1 MKKRTEMRMKLKTLM
16 LGALAIV
23 SLMFLHGQAVGAEY
37 PEKPIRLVVPFAPG
51 GTTDTVARII
61 AVHLSTRLR
70 QPVLV
75 DNRPG
80 AGSSVGAEIV
90 AKAQADGYTL
100 LFAPSDVVILAAM
113 KKQIPYDPVTS
124 FSPVAR
130 IATSPLVIAAGTGF
144 AAVNVADLVR
154 MAKAKPGGVKYGSP
168 GVGSIAHLAG
178 ELFAMQNGLEM
189 VHVPY
194 RGGAPAVTDLIG
206 NQIELA
212 IAGPV
217 DFAKRAEAGQLKI
230 LAQTGPSRHKL
241 VEQVPTLR
249 ESSANS
255 AVVMSWFGVL
265 APSGTPGLI
274 VQRLTRE
281 LLEVASLP
289 EVRQRLIDVGCDSAP
304 LDGPAFGR
312 FVASE
317 RVNWTKVVAD
327 AKIPLQD

>member
-1 MKKRTEMRMKLKTLM
+1 MKNRTEVKMKLKKVFVSTF
-16 LGALAIV
+16 AIAWLV
-23 SLMFLHGQAVGAEY
+23 LQGPAVGAEY
-37 PEKPIRLVVPFAPG
+37 PEKPIRLVVPFPPG
-51 GTTDTVARII
+51 GTTDTVARVV
-61 AVHLSTRLR
+61 AVHLSSRLG

-80 AGSSVGAEIV
+80 AGSSVGAEAV
-90 AKAQADGYTL
+90 AKAPADGYTL
-100 LFAPSDVVILAAM
+100 LFAPSDVVILAAL

-124 FSPVAR
+124 LSPVAR
-130 IATSPLVIAAGTGF
+130 IATPPLVIAAGTGF
-144 AAVNVADLVR
+144 AAANVADLVR
-154 MAKAKPGGVKYGSP
+154 IAKAKPGEVKYGSS

-178 ELFAMQNGLEM
+178 ELFAMQNGFDM

-194 RGGAPAVTDLIG
+194 GGGAPAVVDLIG

-230 LAQTGPSRHKL
+230 LAQTGPTRHKL

-265 APSGTPGLI
+265 APSGTPSPI

-281 LLEVASLP
+281 LMEITSLP
-289 EVRQRLIDVGCDSAP
+289 EVRQRLIDVGCDSAS
-304 LDGPAFGR
+304 LDGPTFGR
-312 FVASE
+312 FVAGG
-317 RVNWTKVVAD
+317 RANWTKVVAD